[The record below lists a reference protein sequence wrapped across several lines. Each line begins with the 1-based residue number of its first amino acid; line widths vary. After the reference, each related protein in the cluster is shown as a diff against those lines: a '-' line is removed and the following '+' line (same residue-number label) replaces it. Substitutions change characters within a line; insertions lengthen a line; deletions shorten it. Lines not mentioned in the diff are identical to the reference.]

1 MDKIS
6 DRLLADLLLTKAMA
20 DYAVKEERF
29 DCLNDVIDEVF
40 ADGALDREEYLTSVM
55 ELTQFG
61 FVASDIECEE
71 DIAMSEA
78 VGYDI
83 IGLTPKGIEYI
94 DTLAKNDNKG
104 QKIKDFFKEFD
115 KVCGKFADSGIGK
128 LTGTILIPILGLI
141 L

>member
-6 DRLLADLLLTKAMA
+6 DKLLADLLLTKAMA

-29 DCLNDVIDEVF
+29 DSLNDVIDEVF

-83 IGLTPKGIEYI
+83 IGLTTKGIEYI
-94 DTLAKNDNKG
+94 NSLEQSENKG
-104 QKIKDFFKEFD
+104 KKIRDFFKEFD
-115 KVCGKFADSGIGK
+115 NVCGKIADSGIGK
-128 LTGTILIPILGLI
+128 LTGAILIPILGLI